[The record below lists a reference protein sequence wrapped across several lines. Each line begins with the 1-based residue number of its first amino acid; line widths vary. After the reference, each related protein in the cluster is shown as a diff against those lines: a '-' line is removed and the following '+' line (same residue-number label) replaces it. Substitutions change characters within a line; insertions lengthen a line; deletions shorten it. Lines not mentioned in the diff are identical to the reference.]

1 MGHRFFYSIQSCKLV
16 TRGGGL
22 LKKSTII
29 SDKSN
34 GFRQVGSVYL
44 SHNLSPMTLS
54 MKPSLVL
61 QKLRAGQHVV
71 CFKSNLADARVV
83 EIAALSGFDCIWLD
97 QEHIGQDWSILAAQ
111 IWAAQAQN
119 KDTLVRVPRGSYSDY
134 VKPLELN
141 ASGIMV
147 PHVMGPEDARN
158 VVRMTRFHPVGIRA
172 IDGGNADGAYTAADF
187 KQYLQDAN
195 RQRFVILQI
204 EDPEPLE
211 QLEEIAQID
220 GFDMLFFGP
229 GDFSQAI
236 GAPGEMDHPKIKAA
250 RHRVVEVARKFG
262 KFAGTTG
269 SLETLED
276 YQKMGYQFL
285 SLGADVVGLSRYCAE
300 LMAGFYQRKQDG
312 AASGYYNA

>member
-1 MGHRFFYSIQSCKLV
+1 
-16 TRGGGL
+16 
-22 LKKSTII
+22 
-29 SDKSN
+29 
-34 GFRQVGSVYL
+34 
-44 SHNLSPMTLS
+44 

-61 QKLRAGQHVV
+61 QKLRSGENVV

-83 EIAALSGFDCIWLD
+83 EIAALAGFDCIWLD

-111 IWAAQAQN
+111 IWAAQSQN

-134 VKPLELN
+134 VKPLEMN

-147 PHVMGPEDARN
+147 PHVMSPEDAQN
-158 VVRMTRFHPVGIRA
+158 VIRMTRFYPLGARA

-187 KQYLQDAN
+187 KQYLKDAN
-195 RQRFVILQI
+195 QQRFVILQI

-211 QLEEIAQID
+211 QLEEIASLE

-236 GAPGEMDHPKIKAA
+236 GAPGDMDHPKIIAA
-250 RHRVVEVARKFG
+250 RQRVAEVARKFG

-269 SLETLED
+269 GLGSLSA
-276 YQKMGYQFL
+276 YQDMGYQFI
-285 SLGADVVGLSRYCAE
+285 SMGADVIGLSQYCAD
-300 LMAGFYQRKQDG
+300 LMAGFANRNQKGTSTD
-312 AASGYYNA
+312 YYKA